1 MSDSRRT
8 RETRRLRATHRARRL
23 GRHGTAFRRVRPGQA
38 GRWLA
43 RRYRPGPV
51 ARGRATLRRFR
62 QASILA
68 VAVTS
73 FLLLLFN
80 PPEAPADAA
89 ALQDPTAQTAPADP
103 ALPDTVSIVQDVP
116 LEDLQQEARPEAGA
130 QPVRADTLFD
140 AAREE
145 ALRTARGLWYGLLV
159 NLPKYLVTLGL
170 LVLAWLAVRLL
181 RPALRRVFRD
191 WERSSATIALIGIG
205 IWIFAI
211 GVAVSVLAGDVRA
224 LVGSLGLVG
233 LALSWALQTPIESF
247 TGWLLNSFQGYF
259 RVGDRVAVGDVFGDV
274 YRIDFLTTTVWE
286 IGSLD
291 RPTYVHAEQPT
302 GRLIT
307 FPNSEVLSGSIVNL
321 TRDFPF
327 VWDELTLPIADRSD
341 LRYASDVLR
350 RVLTGRIA
358 KHMQEPAAAYEAIL
372 RKAGLE
378 FEVPREPQV
387 FVALGESWVDLTA
400 RYLVGARER
409 RKWKSE
415 LTAAVVSELNRPEHA
430 ERIIPA
436 FPRHQIQIID
446 AQGRA
451 RDWAANIGHDQS

>member
-1 MSDSRRT
+1 
-8 RETRRLRATHRARRL
+8 
-23 GRHGTAFRRVRPGQA
+23 
-38 GRWLA
+38 
-43 RRYRPGPV
+43 
-51 ARGRATLRRFR
+51 
-62 QASILA
+62 
-68 VAVTS
+68 
-73 FLLLLFN
+73 
-80 PPEAPADAA
+80 
-89 ALQDPTAQTAPADP
+89 
-103 ALPDTVSIVQDVP
+103 
-116 LEDLQQEARPEAGA
+116 
-130 QPVRADTLFD
+130 
-140 AAREE
+140 
-145 ALRTARGLWYGLLV
+145 
-159 NLPKYLVTLGL
+159 
-170 LVLAWLAVRLL
+170 LAVRLL
-181 RPALRRVFRD
+181 RPALWRVFRD
-191 WERSSATIALIGIG
+191 WERSSATIALIGTG

-350 RVLTGRIA
+350 
-358 KHMQEPAAAYEAIL
+358 
-372 RKAGLE
+372 
-378 FEVPREPQV
+378 
-387 FVALGESWVDLTA
+387 
-400 RYLVGARER
+400 
-409 RKWKSE
+409 
-415 LTAAVVSELNRPEHA
+415 
-430 ERIIPA
+430 
-436 FPRHQIQIID
+436 
-446 AQGRA
+446 
-451 RDWAANIGHDQS
+451 